1 MIPTPSFG
9 LWNVSTFKQWYS
21 KKEVWLNRVFLGF
34 LVGLLGFLIRTDAGL
49 ELEENFGLPFL
60 FHLRGAISP
69 PTEAIIVAIDKASAD
84 ELGLPIS
91 PSLWPRNLHARLIEN
106 LSRAGAEVIAFDMR
120 FDTPGKIP
128 EHDIELANAMVN
140 AGNVVLVER
149 LDSQELGSPSD
160 HSNPA
165 YSGGMLLRP
174 VPLLPIV
181 EAASVAR
188 TTFTLPRASQVN
200 HYRAFN
206 ADSGDAPTLPAVVL
220 QLVALDA
227 YDDFVRLL
235 RNASPSDAMQLP
247 ADKKTI
253 PVDNLML
260 ALCGIFTKKPQ
271 IAQDMLADLN
281 RDLSL
286 EHKTRSHIKS
296 LLSLY
301 CSNEKRY
308 LNFYGP
314 PRTLQ
319 TIPYYQALRSDG
331 DLESTSRQPT
341 DFKGKVVFVGF
352 SAASQPEQ
360 DRIRDDYH
368 TVFSRSDGLYISGVE
383 IAATAFANLLEDKP
397 LRTLSP
403 PANLFLVFLWGCA
416 IAIACS
422 ALPRWSEIEHS
433 RILVILSIGLVLT
446 IAAVIYLTVGYYQ
459 FKEHGIWLPLFVPLV
474 LQLLFAVFGTLLLR
488 NYEVWR
494 KRIVIKERLGNFIHK
509 PLLDHIWNEAETIT
523 PDSRLVYG
531 TCLATDVERYTK
543 LAEGMA
549 PAELRTL
556 LDNYYLTLSEP
567 VNSHDGNIMDEV
579 GDAMLAIWAS
589 SSEDQS
595 LGLRNKACHACLD
608 ITDALE
614 RFNKVDGRPR
624 MRTRIGLHAGEVILG
639 CVGSPGHYEYRAT
652 GDTVNTASR
661 IQDLNKRLGTGL
673 LVSDKVLE
681 GLDDF
686 LTRPLGAFPLRGRAS
701 PVSISELLARKKEA
715 SREQLWLC
723 EAFADAIRAYELEKW
738 VESCQKLSEILKAFP
753 NDGPAQY
760 YLGLCQKLP
769 SVLRDRRQ

>member
-1 MIPTPSFG
+1 M
-9 LWNVSTFKQWYS
+9 LFKS
-21 KKEVWLNRVFLGF
+21 VPP
-34 LVGLLGFLIRTDAGL
+34 
-49 ELEENFGLPFL
+49 LP
-60 FHLRGAISP
+60 
-69 PTEAIIVAIDKASAD
+69 V
-84 ELGLPIS
+84 
-91 PSLWPRNLHARLIEN
+91 
-106 LSRAGAEVIAFDMR
+106 
-120 FDTPGKIP
+120 
-128 EHDIELANAMVN
+128 
-140 AGNVVLVER
+140 
-149 LDSQELGSPSD
+149 
-160 HSNPA
+160 
-165 YSGGMLLRP
+165 
-174 VPLLPIV
+174 V

-260 ALCGIFTKKPQ
+260 ALWGIFTEKPQ

-281 RDLSL
+281 RDLTLDYKTISL
-286 EHKTRSHIKS
+286 IKS

-301 CSNEKRY
+301 SSNEKRY

-319 TIPYYQALRSDG
+319 TIPYYQALRLGS
-331 DLESTSRQPT
+331 DLESTSRQAS
-341 DFKGKVVFVGF
+341 DFRGKVVFVGF
-352 SAASQPEQ
+352 SAATQTEQ
-360 DRIRDDYH
+360 DRVRDDYH
-368 TVFSRSDGLYISGVE
+368 TVFSRSDGFYISGVE
-383 IAATAFANLLEDKP
+383 IAATAYANLLEDKP
-397 LRTLSP
+397 LRPLSP
-403 PANLFLVFLWGCA
+403 PGDLILVFLWGFGIVMVCTVLPNWSA
-416 IAIACS
+416 IK
-422 ALPRWSEIEHS
+422 HS
-433 RILVILSIGLVLT
+433 RTFVILTVSLIFT
-446 IAAVIYLTVGYYQ
+446 IAVVLYITVGHHQ

-474 LQLLFAVFGTLLLR
+474 FQLLFTVFGTLILR

-494 KRIVIKERLGNFIHK
+494 KREALKERLELFLQK
-509 PLLDHIWNEAETIT
+509 PLIDHIWKEAETIT
-523 PDSRLVYG
+523 PDSRLVYSI
-531 TCLATDVERYTK
+531 CLATDVERYTR

-549 PAELRTL
+549 PAELRML
-556 LDNYYLTLSEP
+556 LDDYYLTLSEP
-567 VNSHDGNIMDEV
+567 VNCHDGIIMDVV
-579 GDAMLAIWAS
+579 GDAMLAIWAP

-595 LGLRNKACHACLD
+595 FDLRHKACLACLD
-608 ITDALE
+608 IADALR
-614 RFNKVDGRPR
+614 RFNKVEGRPR

-639 CVGSPGHYEYRAT
+639 CVGSSGHYEYRAT

-661 IQDLNKRLGTGL
+661 IQDLNKRLGTNL
-673 LVSDKVLE
+673 LLSDKVLE

-686 LTRPLGAFPLRGRAS
+686 LTRPLGAFPLRGKAS

-769 SVLRDRRQ
+769 SLLRDRRQ